1 MTDGVLLRARGITKK
16 FPGVVALDG
25 VDFDLRAG
33 EVHILLGE
41 NGAGKSTL
49 VKILSGAY
57 APDAGEVFIDG
68 QRVESFDPRVAEQMG
83 VSIIYQEF
91 NLVPYLNVAE
101 NIFLGRFPKK
111 HGLIDHRQMH
121 ANAAALLRGLNMN
134 VDTRSLIVE
143 LSTPQQQM
151 VEVAKAL
158 SIQSKILIMDE
169 PTSSLS
175 GRETEQ
181 LFATIHKLN
190 SQGIGI
196 IYISH
201 RLQELH
207 EVGDRVTVL
216 RDGQF
221 IGCKDVDEVTVDELV
236 GMMVGHSVDEMF
248 ERDYQPQG
256 AECLRVENLSSGTR
270 LQDISINLHHGEIVG
285 LAGLVGSGRTELARA
300 IFGVDKYDSGAIVL
314 FGKAM
319 RNFGAANMVD
329 LGVSLIPED
338 RKSQGLALILS
349 VAENV
354 VVSSL
359 DRLFPSFFVS
369 ANKEKEI
376 AMQYVEKLR
385 IATPSTARLAQFL
398 SGGNQQKVVL
408 AKWLCTKARIFIFD
422 EPTRGID
429 VGAKAEIHGF
439 MNELVR
445 EGAAVMMISSELPE
459 VIGMSDRIYVMREG
473 KIAAELPHAEATQ
486 ERIIHFAMGAD
497 EVRNNRKQAELTA
510 NRKSA

>member
-1 MTDGVLLRARGITKK
+1 MTDGVLLQAQGITKK

-57 APDAGEVFIDG
+57 APDEGDVVIDG
-68 QRVESFDPRVAEQMG
+68 QRVESFDPRIAEQLG

-101 NIFLGRFPKK
+101 NIFLARFPKR
-111 HGLIDHRQMH
+111 HGLIDHKRMH
-121 ANAAALLRGLNMN
+121 ADAAALLSSLNMN
-134 VDTRSLIVE
+134 VDTHSLIVE

-158 SIQSKILIMDE
+158 SIRSRILIMDE

-175 GRETEQ
+175 ARETEQ
-181 LFATIHKLN
+181 LFATIHKLT

-216 RDGQF
+216 RDGRF
-221 IGCKDVDEVTVDELV
+221 IGCKAVDEVSVDELV

-248 ERDYQPQG
+248 ERDHQVQG
-256 AECLRVENLSSGTR
+256 TECLRVENLSSGKR
-270 LQDISINLHHGEIVG
+270 LRNISIKLHHGEIVG

-300 IFGVDKYDSGAIVL
+300 IFGVDKYDSGTIIL
-314 FGKAM
+314 FGKEM
-319 RNFGAANMVD
+319 RDFHAADMVD

-338 RKSQGLALILS
+338 RKSQGLALILP

-359 DRLFPSFFVS
+359 DRLFPKLFVS
-369 ANKEKEI
+369 KSKEKEI
-376 AMQYVEKLR
+376 AMQYVDKLR
-385 IATPSTARLAQFL
+385 IATPSTSRLAQFL

-408 AKWLCTKARIFIFD
+408 AKWLCTKAKIFIFD

-459 VIGMSDRIYVMREG
+459 IIGMSDRVYVMREG
-473 KIAAELPHAEATQ
+473 KIVAELPHAEATQ

-497 EVRNNRKQAELTA
+497 EVRKNKRQADATA
-510 NRKSA
+510 NR